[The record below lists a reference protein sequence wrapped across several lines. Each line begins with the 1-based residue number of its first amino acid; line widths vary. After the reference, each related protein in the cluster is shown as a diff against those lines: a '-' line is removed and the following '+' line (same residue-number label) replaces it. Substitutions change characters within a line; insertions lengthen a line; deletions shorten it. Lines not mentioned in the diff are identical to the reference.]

1 MRLSRKNTEMKILN
15 VLSLSR
21 QGGNMAAEN
30 VQRKWFNESKKEV
43 NETLKENMVEGVEVV
58 KESKDEGMKLCI
70 RLYCYK
76 YLRKWRKMW

>member
-1 MRLSRKNTEMKILN
+1 MNILK

-43 NETLKENMVEGVEVV
+43 NETLKENMVEGVEVI
-58 KESKDEGMKLCI
+58 KESKDERMKLCI